1 MKEIIDYWQKRR
13 EKGVVCKLDIE
24 KAYDNINWQFLGKVM
39 QCMEFDSKWVRWILS
54 CLYNKVFCVS

>member
-39 QCMEFDSKWVRWILS
+39 QCMEFDSKWVRWI
-54 CLYNKVFCVS
+54 